1 MQRSLTP
8 ILAGYI
14 AVAALVFAAPKPA
27 LAMSAV
33 APAVANASIVQQIG
47 YRHYRGYRN
56 YGYRNYGYR
65 NYGYGY
71 RRYGYGGYGYRPY
84 GYGYRPYGY
93 YGGMAIPIGARV
105 SASGSVSN
113 DASYYEPDPR
123 HCRSAVSLPSPTI
136 LERVGLDGAPLAA
149 AARRPA
155 INHMFTLIAAAQ
167 RTMI

>member
-27 LAMSAV
+27 LATSAV

-71 RRYGYGGYGYRPY
+71 AATATEATAIGLTA
-84 GYGYRPYGY
+84 
-93 YGGMAIPIGARV
+93 MAIGPTAIMAVMAIRIGARV

-113 DASYYEPDPR
+113 DASDYEPDPR
-123 HCRSAVSLPSPTI
+123 HCRSAVSRRSPII
-136 LERVGLDGAPLAA
+136 LERVGLDGARLAA

>member
-27 LAMSAV
+27 LATSAV

-65 NYGYGY
+65 NYGY

-93 YGGMAIPIGARV
+93 YGVWLSLLAPGYQPLVRFLTTRAITSQILVIVAPLFHCLAHHAR
-105 SASGSVSN
+105 A
-113 DASYYEPDPR
+113 
-123 HCRSAVSLPSPTI
+123 CRLGRRA
-136 LERVGLDGAPLAA
+136 LAA

>member
-8 ILAGYI
+8 ILAGCI
-14 AVAALVFAAPKPA
+14 AVAALVFAAPKSA

-33 APAVANASIVQQIG
+33 APAVANASIVQPIG

-93 YGGMAIPIGARV
+93 YGYGYPYWRPGI
-105 SASGSVSN
+105 
-113 DASYYEPDPR
+113 
-123 HCRSAVSLPSPTI
+123 SLWF
-136 LERVGLDGAPLAA
+136 G
-149 AARRPA
+149 
-155 INHMFTLIAAAQ
+155 F
-167 RTMI
+167 